1 MTAARLPQPLPGRVL
16 ALGAYL
22 KNAACAVDGADL
34 RWSANHGDLGDPAAC
49 LALEASA
56 ERLLDALP
64 DGPQAIAHDLHPDF
78 HSTRLA
84 LALADRLGVPALAVQ
99 HHHAHLAVVAA
110 EHGVVDEPLVGW
122 ALDGVGLGS
131 DGSAWGGELLWLDAA
146 SRSTAW
152 RRLAH
157 LPALALPGGD
167 RAAREPWRMAAAL
180 LHALG
185 RGDEIVPRLGPS
197 AGDAAAATVQQML
210 AKGLNCPRTTAGGR
224 WFDAAA
230 AALGV
235 HRGVQ
240 AEAEAAIALEAEAA
254 RWLATQP
261 APAAADPRGA
271 GCPTGASGAGDAN
284 DANREEHANRA
295 PRQQVEHHAHDAHDA
310 HDGHDAPGAQGP
322 LDALP
327 AAVGVLFDEPAARRG
342 EAAARFHARLADALA
357 GAAIAAARAQGARLV
372 ALGGGCFFNRV
383 LSQRL
388 EATLRDAGLRVLRPG
403 AAGCGDAGLALGQA
417 WIAAWARQHGQ
428 LAEPVPDAAL
438 LGA

>member
-1 MTAARLPQPLPGRVL
+1 VSAHGGRLPAAAPRRVL

-22 KNAACAVDGADL
+22 KNAACTLDGSAL
-34 RWSANHGDLGDPAAC
+34 RWSSPHGDLGDPASC

-56 ERLLDALP
+56 ASLLDALP
-64 DGPQAIAHDLHPDF
+64 GAVQAVAHDRHPDF

-84 LALADRLGVPALAVQ
+84 QALGARLAVPAIAVQ

-110 EHGVVDEPLVGW
+110 EQGLVDAPLVGW

-131 DGSAWGGELLWLDAA
+131 DGSAWGGELLWLDAPV
-146 SRSTAW
+146 RSARW

-185 RGDEIVPRLGPS
+185 RGDEIVPRLAPAVG
-197 AGDAAAATVQQML
+197 AQAAATVQQML
-210 AKGLNCPRTTAGGR
+210 AKGLNCPPTTAAGR

-235 HRGVQ
+235 HRRPQ

-254 RWLATQP
+254 RWLALHAAPPP
-261 APAAADPRGA
+261 ADV
-271 GCPTGASGAGDAN
+271 T
-284 DANREEHANRA
+284 
-295 PRQQVEHHAHDAHDA
+295 
-310 HDGHDAPGAQGP
+310 

-327 AAVGVLFDEPAARRG
+327 ACVGALFDVPAADRA
-342 EAAARFHARLADALA
+342 EAAARFHALLADALA
-357 GAAIAAARAQGARLV
+357 AALIGAARSHGVRQV
-372 ALGGGCFFNRV
+372 ALGGGCFFNR
-383 LSQRL
+383 LLWQRL
-388 EATLRDAGLRVLRPG
+388 EAALQAAGLQVLRPG

-417 WIAAWARQHGQ
+417 WVAAWTLHHGV
-428 LAEPVPDAAL
+428 APEVMGAAAL
-438 LGA
+438 EEA

>member
-1 MTAARLPQPLPGRVL
+1 MSAHGGRVPAAAPRRVL

-22 KNAACAVDGADL
+22 KNAACTLDGSAL
-34 RWSANHGDLGDPAAC
+34 RWSAPHGDLGDPAAC
-49 LALEASA
+49 VALEASA
-56 ERLLDALP
+56 AALLDALP
-64 DGPQAIAHDLHPDF
+64 GAVQAVAHDRHPDF

-84 LALADRLGVPALAVQ
+84 QALAAERGVPAIAVQ

-110 EHGVVDEPLVGW
+110 EQGLVEAPLVGW

-131 DGSAWGGELLWLDAA
+131 DGSAWGGELLWLDAPA
-146 SRSTAW
+146 RSTSW

-185 RGDEIVPRLGPS
+185 RGDEIVSRLAPAVG
-197 AGDAAAATVQQML
+197 AQAAATVQQML
-210 AKGLNCPRTTAGGR
+210 AKGLNCPPTTAAGR

-235 HRGVQ
+235 HRGPQ

-254 RWLATQP
+254 RWLARHP
-261 APAAADPRGA
+261 ALPPDDLA
-271 GCPTGASGAGDAN
+271 
-284 DANREEHANRA
+284 
-295 PRQQVEHHAHDAHDA
+295 
-310 HDGHDAPGAQGP
+310 

-327 AAVGVLFDEPAARRG
+327 ACVGALFDVPAADRA
-342 EAAARFHARLADALA
+342 EAAARFHALLADALA
-357 GAAIAAARAQGARLV
+357 AALIGAARAHGVRHA
-372 ALGGGCFFNRV
+372 ALGGGCFFNRL

-388 EATLRDAGLRVLRPG
+388 EATLQAAGLQVLRPG

-417 WIAAWARQHGQ
+417 WIAAWTLHHGVAPEAMGAAA
-428 LAEPVPDAAL
+428 LAEA
-438 LGA
+438 